1 MKILTKL
8 TLAFSLFALLSCGGS
23 EGVVYEAYGKGI
35 GPKGGK
41 YTGVDNVTII
51 VPPKAVEKEIAFTI
65 FSIDTPSFTSV
76 SKPVTHIYIVAPAAY
91 EFKVPV
97 TVIIPY
103 DEGAIPD
110 LLDEVDI
117 QPYYTMDRQTYQLI
131 PAESYELDIENNI
144 VKISTYFLG
153 SFHLGFSKELV
164 EKVTAVEG
172 ETAEMIAIPAGEFS
186 YGAPKDTP
194 TGVKPGE
201 GLEKGEGQNK
211 VELSAFYIDKY
222 EVTNRQ
228 YRSCVTEGVCIEPRS
243 LSSIRYAD
251 YFYSVG
257 YDNFPVI
264 WVSWNQATTYCQWAG
279 KRLPTEAEWE
289 KAARGAT
296 FKTYPW
302 GEKAPEDNS
311 ANTVTNFSALFEDVV
326 QVTEF
331 QKGVSSYGVYN
342 MAGNVSEWVS
352 NWYDIDSYYTIL
364 PAEELTDPQGPPEG
378 IDTKKVSKG
387 GSWVSLASEVTTFSR
402 VAAVP
407 HYSYYNLG
415 FRCAKDISE

>member
-1 MKILTKL
+1 MKALYKTIFL
-8 TLAFSLFALLSCGGS
+8 LAFVGLISCGGT
-23 EGVVYEAYGKGI
+23 EDIVYEAYGETI
-35 GPKGGK
+35 GSKGGK
-41 YTGVDNVTII
+41 YTGVDGVTVI
-51 VPPKAVEKEIAFTI
+51 VPPNAVSKEIAFTI

-76 SKPVTHIYIVAPAAY
+76 SKPVTNIYIVAPAAY
-91 EFKVPV
+91 EFQNAL
-97 TVIIPY
+97 TVVIPY
-103 DEGAIPD
+103 DESNIPD

-117 QPYYTMDRQTYQLI
+117 QPYYTMDRDTYQLI
-131 PAESYELDIENNI
+131 PEVDYERDIENNI
-144 VKISTYFLG
+144 VKIRTFFLG

-172 ETAEMIAIPAGEFS
+172 ETAEMIAIPSGEFI
-186 YGAPKDTP
+186 YGAPKETP

-201 GLEKGEGQNK
+201 GIEKGEGFNTVQ
-211 VELSAFYIDKY
+211 LSSFYIDKY

-251 YFYSVG
+251 YFYSVA
-257 YDNFPVI
+257 YDNFPAI

-302 GEKAPEDNS
+302 GDTPPEDNS
-311 ANTVTNFSALFEDVV
+311 ANTVANFSALFEDVV

-331 QKGVSSYGVYN
+331 KDGVSSYGVYN

-352 NWYDIDSYYTIL
+352 NWYDLDSYYTVL
-364 PAEELTDPQGPPEG
+364 PVEELTDPQGPPEG

-387 GSWVSLASEVTTFSR
+387 GGWVSLASEVTTFTR
-402 VAAVP
+402 VGAVP

-415 FRCAKDISE
+415 FRCAKDMSE